1 MGEDFMNIIL
11 SLRGTS
17 GSGKTT
23 VARKFLTDYPTV
35 TLPDPNGKKHW
46 GYEVDLSSEG
56 LAKKLYVIG
65 SYANTCGGTD
75 GISTQEEI
83 ADRALAAHPK
93 GHVLLEGLLI
103 SKVGPNAITTQML
116 KPTGAYVAAYLD
128 TPLDLCLERV
138 LARRKERG
146 DDRPFNPQNTIS
158 AHKSTFAACKNLHAM
173 GGVKVLTVDYMNAF
187 NETLDI
193 FKRGEN
199 DIL

>member
-1 MGEDFMNIIL
+1 MNAIL

-23 VARKFLTDYPTV
+23 VARKFITDYPV
-35 TLPDPNGKKHW
+35 KALPDPNKKKHW

-56 LAKKLYVIG
+56 IKEKLYVIG
-65 SYANTCGGTD
+65 SYENTCGGTD

-83 ADRALAAHPK
+83 ADRALAAHPR
-93 GHVLLEGLLI
+93 GHVLLEGLLL

-128 TPLDLCLERV
+128 TPLEVCLDRV

-146 DDRPFNPQNTIS
+146 DERPFNPENTIS
-158 AHKSTFAACKNLHAM
+158 AHKSTYAACKNLHEM
-173 GGVKVLTVDYMNAF
+173 GGVTVVTIDHTDAF
-187 NETLDI
+187 NQTLDI
-193 FKRGEN
+193 FKKAEN
-199 DIL
+199 GTL